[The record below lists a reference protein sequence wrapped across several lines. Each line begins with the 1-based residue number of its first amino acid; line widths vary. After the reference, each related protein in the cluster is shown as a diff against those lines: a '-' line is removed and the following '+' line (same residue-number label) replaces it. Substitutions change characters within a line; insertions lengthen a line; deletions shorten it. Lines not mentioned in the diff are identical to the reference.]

1 MVLALVSTTTG
12 NSFFGRY
19 RCRIRERR
27 QTCGRN
33 LVDTSRT
40 WPNTNGL
47 VCWSTTRADSIELV
61 TRMMWAILSNP
72 IGRLP
77 IFSHSYRR
85 RFEAKSFDVEIIR

>member
-1 MVLALVSTTTG
+1 MADTDAVS
-12 NSFFGRY
+12 GRGV
-19 RCRIRERR
+19 RH
-27 QTCGRN
+27 
-33 LVDTSRT
+33 VV
-40 WPNTNGL
+40 GL
-47 VCWSTTRADSIELV
+47 WSTTRADSIELV